1 MSYKQALI
9 GRDSGALWGIKL
21 GIKGATRGTLC
32 QLPVCLSVAYLH
44 SRTVSAIVIGWPA
57 SYVRRWYLYSRFTIY
72 TTSKRHY
79 VELNTILYEMK

>member
-32 QLPVCLSVAYLH
+32 QLPVCLWPTCTVVLY
-44 SRTVSAIVIGWPA
+44 VSAIVIGWPA
-57 SYVRRWYLYSRFTIY
+57 SYVRRCYLYPRFTIY
-72 TTSKRHY
+72 TTSDRHY
-79 VELNTILYEMK
+79 IKLNTILYEIK